1 MKLANPGSP
10 GEMDVKN
17 GEYEID
23 LKSCFWKFG
32 RNLSRTF
39 QDMNNVVEVN

>member
-17 GEYEID
+17 GEYE
-23 LKSCFWKFG
+23 
-32 RNLSRTF
+32 
-39 QDMNNVVEVN
+39 QNVIIFKLI